1 MVRNILFIDSNAI
14 LSNAIEKSLAKYSE
28 RFSVLIA
35 CDGFEAVKLLK
46 KTPVSLIVTE
56 LVMPRMDGM
65 SLINHLR
72 ENYSDIPAI
81 IISSMDDTRL
91 QEIAKESGIVGY
103 LKKPFQTKK
112 LVAAIN
118 SVLQKEAAGGI
129 MHDISPTV
137 FFQLM
142 EMDAKSCTIRI
153 IDNKTHQGGILYFK
167 DGELLDARIGNLHGI
182 KAAYELFSWDSATIF
197 MRNECDPREDNI
209 KSALTPIIMKAV
221 GMKDEAE
228 DHQPDDSTDPAR
240 RDILNKE
247 KTSSSSSSNSA
258 RIELLKKELGRE
270 LGLKEC
276 FQDAQVTE
284 VVEQLTEHGNKSSF
298 GKFKFAYLDY
308 VGRNK
313 IVLSGQPPEVLDVE
327 PTCSSDKI
335 TNLLKDCRNPDS
347 S

>member
-1 MVRNILFIDSNAI
+1 
-14 LSNAIEKSLAKYSE
+14 
-28 RFSVLIA
+28 
-35 CDGFEAVKLLK
+35 
-46 KTPVSLIVTE
+46 
-56 LVMPRMDGM
+56 
-65 SLINHLR
+65 
-72 ENYSDIPAI
+72 
-81 IISSMDDTRL
+81 
-91 QEIAKESGIVGY
+91 
-103 LKKPFQTKK
+103 
-112 LVAAIN
+112 
-118 SVLQKEAAGGI
+118 

-167 DGELLDARIGNLHGI
+167 DGELLDARIANLQGI
-182 KAAYELFSWDSATIF
+182 QAAYELFSWDSATIF

-247 KTSSSSSSNSA
+247 KTSSS
-258 RIELLKKELGRE
+258 RIELLKKELGGE

-276 FQDAQVTE
+276 IQDAQVTKI
-284 VVEQLTEHGNKSSF
+284 VEQLAEHGKQSSF

-308 VGRNK
+308 AGRNK

-347 S
+347 N